1 MYKFFIFCPRDE
13 KIIQAIIDAATK
25 AGAGTVG
32 NYTHCAFITEGKGT
46 WWPQPGAQP
55 AIGKVGELS
64 AEEEVKIEM
73 ECQKE
78 KMHAVFE
85 AVRKVHP
92 YDKIS
97 LDAVEISRFE

>member
-13 KIIQAIIDAATK
+13 TIIQTIIDAATK

-32 NYTHCAFITEGKGT
+32 NYTHCAFITGGKGT
-46 WWPQPGAQP
+46 WFPQPGATP
-55 AIGKVGELS
+55 AIGKVGKLS

-73 ECQKE
+73 ECPKD
-78 KMHAVFE
+78 KMKAVFE
-85 AVRKVHP
+85 AVRAVHP

-97 LDAVEISRFE
+97 LDAVEIERFE